1 MQAPD
6 FCMIRHTAKHPVEYT
21 LFRMSSDNPS
31 RPYNPS
37 LLLTWQCMPTSSG
50 NLNADAHRQC
60 LDTHLS
66 EVQVLALLQ
75 AEMHWT
81 QGKKSVFFLWREST
95 VSREKAIFCFVQKK
109 SKIQDERQKGWS
121 GRPVASFRG
130 SGRGGARV
138 NFGW

>member
-1 MQAPD
+1 MRSCCMQAPD

-60 LDTHLS
+60 LDTHLCRS
-66 EVQVLALLQ
+66 ASSLSFKQRCTGRKEKNLFFFCGGSQLFRAKRQFSVLS
-75 AEMHWT
+75 
-81 QGKKSVFFLWREST
+81 KKSQK
-95 VSREKAIFCFVQKK
+95 SRTNVKK
-109 SKIQDERQKGWS
+109 
-121 GRPVASFRG
+121 V
-130 SGRGGARV
+130 GAD
-138 NFGW
+138 GL